1 MEAYIK
7 PEMEVIELEKDE
19 TILTS
24 GCSGCNGPSDCS
36 DGDS

>member
-24 GCSGCNGPSDCS
+24 GCLGC
-36 DGDS
+36 DGYTDYSTGG